1 MRILRFLN
9 QNSDFITIKRSQIA
23 DLLVVKCVLVTKACI
38 WCKKESS
45 AFLVFF
51 KPRGWIKHR
60 TRDGIDM
67 LFCSLACFKAYIG
80 AEPVDRSRPIKKPIE
95 EQEEQLLAP
104 VAR

>member
-1 MRILRFLN
+1 
-9 QNSDFITIKRSQIA
+9 
-23 DLLVVKCVLVTKACI
+23 LVTKACDR
-38 WCKKESS
+38 CKKESS

-67 LFCSLACFKAYIG
+67 MFCSLACFKAFIG
-80 AEPVDRSRPIKKPIE
+80 TDLADGSKLPRKPIE
-95 EQEEQLLAP
+95 RQQEQLLAP